1 MSNSLAIAAVT
12 TTLQSL
18 INQGVR
24 NTIDSVTVTTLTLEK
39 AQANSDSNQINL
51 LLYHVMPKLELG
63 QQQTQPRGKP
73 KKNKK
78 ASLALDLYYLVVAY
92 GEKENE
98 AKSHVLLGQV
108 VQVLYDCAKLSPGE
122 IEVATARE
130 YPDSDLHRQLES
142 IQITPVALSFEE
154 MSKVWQVMGSPYRPS
169 MAYKVS
175 VVMIDSMVPVGGAMP
190 VLARSGVGS
199 GALVQLGL
207 PPLIRELSLP
217 NRQPSIRLGD
227 QIKVRGEYLEGEMV
241 TVQLRHPLRRDSIDL
256 SPISPPSASEVAI
269 ALPTAEGSDPEAWL
283 AGFWTIALEV
293 RRAGAVRC
301 SNEFPLAVAPTVSD
315 LEPLETPAGN
325 LSVTLTCVP
334 AMHPEQRV
342 MLLWGDRPIPVY
354 QISHTDSTSDSSRL
368 TFRIR
373 EMVPGVYPVRLRVDG
388 VDSLP
393 VDFATVPWQVDPQ
406 QQIRIT
412 EL

>member
-39 AQANSDSNQINL
+39 AQANSDGNQINL

-63 QQQTQPRGKP
+63 RQQTQPRGKP
-73 KKNKK
+73 KNNQK
-78 ASLALDLYYLVVAY
+78 ASLALDLYYLLVAY

-142 IQITPVALSFEE
+142 IQITPAALSFED

-169 MAYKVS
+169 VAYKVS
-175 VVMIDSMVPVGGAMP
+175 AVMIDSRVPAVGAMP

-199 GALVQLGL
+199 GPLVKLGL
-207 PPLIRELSLP
+207 PPLIMRLSLP
-217 NRQPSIRLGD
+217 NRQPSVRLGE
-227 QIKVRGEYLEGEMV
+227 QLKIQGEHLEGE
-241 TVQLRHPLRRDSIDL
+241 TVRVHLRHPLLRDPINL
-256 SPISPPSASEVAI
+256 SPLSSSHASEVEI
-269 ALPTAEGSDPEAWL
+269 ALPTAEEADAQAWL
-283 AGFWTIALEV
+283 AGFWTVALEV
-293 RRAGAVRC
+293 QRADSMQC
-301 SNEFPLAVAPTVSD
+301 SNEFPLAMAPTVSN
-315 LEPLETPAGN
+315 LEPLEAPVGN
-325 LSVTLTCVP
+325 LSVTLTCTP
-334 AMHPEQRV
+334 AIRPEQRV
-342 MLLWGDRPIPVY
+342 MLLWGDRPIPAY
-354 QISHTDSTSDSSRL
+354 QVSHTDSPAASSRL
-368 TFRIR
+368 TYRIR
-373 EMVPGVYPVRLRVDG
+373 EIVPAVYPVRLRVDG

-393 VDFATVPWQVDPQ
+393 VDFSTVPWQIDPQ
-406 QQIRIT
+406 QQVRIT
-412 EL
+412 GQ